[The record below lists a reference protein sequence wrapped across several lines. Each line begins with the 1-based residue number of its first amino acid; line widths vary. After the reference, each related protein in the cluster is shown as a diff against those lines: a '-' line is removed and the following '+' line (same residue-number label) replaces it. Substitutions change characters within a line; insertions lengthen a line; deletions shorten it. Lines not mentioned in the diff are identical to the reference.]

1 MDELQAAIKETAEK
15 FAQCFQNKGNF
26 DFSIQ
31 SLHDVNDFLEEV
43 SDFVFEEQQIYQY
56 YTTVGSYIFEVA
68 RRNYGGTYYWLKEV
82 KQPILV
88 AGEPEFFVSIQA
100 WEKAKMYIE
109 NGTEDDILFYIDG
122 YREHIEKG
130 KQQRG
135 YSVHLIDRL
144 SSQVQHNQRK
154 NF

>member
-88 AGEPEFFVSIQA
+88 AGEPAFFVSIQA

-122 YREHIEKG
+122 YRGHIKKG
-130 KQQRG
+130 KQQKG
-135 YSVHLIDRL
+135 YSVHLI
-144 SSQVQHNQRK
+144 
-154 NF
+154 

>member
-56 YTTVGSYIFEVA
+56 YTTVGS
-68 RRNYGGTYYWLKEV
+68 
-82 KQPILV
+82 
-88 AGEPEFFVSIQA
+88 
-100 WEKAKMYIE
+100 
-109 NGTEDDILFYIDG
+109 
-122 YREHIEKG
+122 
-130 KQQRG
+130 
-135 YSVHLIDRL
+135 
-144 SSQVQHNQRK
+144 
-154 NF
+154 

>member
-130 KQQRG
+130 EQDRG
-135 YSVHLIDRL
+135 YSVHLI
-144 SSQVQHNQRK
+144 
-154 NF
+154 